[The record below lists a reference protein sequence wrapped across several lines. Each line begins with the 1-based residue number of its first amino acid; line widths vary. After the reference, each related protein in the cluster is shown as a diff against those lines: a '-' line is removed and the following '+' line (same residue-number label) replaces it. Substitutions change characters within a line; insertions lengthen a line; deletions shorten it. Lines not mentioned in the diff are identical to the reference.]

1 MNVDVAIPCGAGLH
15 RVLFRRGKLVLVDH
29 DVAAEAT
36 VAALGGTPPPCF
48 DVFRSWR
55 ARDAWQRALEP
66 RGPGF
71 HQLYRRPPLPPEL
84 QLPLEA
90 GIVRGW
96 ERRRAR
102 GDRRADAML
111 TTVVRNRGEAA
122 LAAAVRKVT
131 GSPIERCSVEI
142 GTAPSASGRITPSL
156 ASVSVRVAPDWWRT
170 VGLPGLALDEHG
182 HFVVAVR
189 PKRVLHWEERSAGRW
204 SPVVV
209 EDGA

>member
-1 MNVDVAIPCGAGLH
+1 VNVDVAVTCGPDVH
-15 RVLFRRGKLVLVDH
+15 RILFRRGKLVLVDH
-29 DVAAEAT
+29 NVAAEAT

-55 ARDAWQRALEP
+55 ARDAWERALEP

-102 GDRRADAML
+102 GDRQAEAML
-111 TTVVRNRGEAA
+111 TTAVRNRGEAA
-122 LAAAVRKVT
+122 LASALRQVMRTPV
-131 GSPIERCSVEI
+131 ERCSVEI
-142 GTAPSASGRITPSL
+142 GATPHATGLMTTAST
-156 ASVSVRVAPDWWRT
+156 SVTVRVAADWWRT

-182 HFVVAVR
+182 RFVVALR
-189 PKRVLHWEERSAGRW
+189 PKRVLEWHERSPGRW

-209 EDGA
+209 EAG

>member
-1 MNVDVAIPCGAGLH
+1 VNVDVAIPCGAGVH
-15 RVLFRRGKLVLVDH
+15 RVLFRRGNLVLVDH

-55 ARDAWQRALEP
+55 ARDAWERALEP

-71 HQLYRRPPLPPEL
+71 HQLYRRPPLPAPL

-102 GDRRADAML
+102 GDRHAGAML
-111 TTVVRNRGEAA
+111 TTAVHTKGEAA
-122 LAAAVRKVT
+122 LAAALRKVAR
-131 GSPIERCSVEI
+131 GRVERCAVEI
-142 GTAPSASGRITPSL
+142 GASPSATGRITST
-156 ASVSVRVAPDWWRT
+156 STTVTVRVTDDWWRT
-170 VGLPGLALDEHG
+170 VGLPGAALDEHG
-182 HFVVAVR
+182 RFVLAVR
-189 PKRVLHWEERSAGRW
+189 PKKLVLDWQERSPGRW
-204 SPVVV
+204 SPVVA
-209 EDGA
+209 ETR